1 MKIEN
6 PGELFPRAGRYI
18 EDSPDDTTACHSPFH
33 RIPETEE
40 VMRLVSRL
48 SNLDSKDS
56 GTKLQNAPISDKTK
70 KLRLCE

>member
-48 SNLDSKDS
+48 SNLVSENS
-56 GTKLQNAPISDKTK
+56 VTKCTSF
-70 KLRLCE
+70 

>member
-18 EDSPDDTTACHSPFH
+18 EDSPDDTTASHSPFH

-48 SNLDSKDS
+48 SNLVSENS
-56 GTKLQNAPISDKTK
+56 VTKCTSF
-70 KLRLCE
+70 